1 MGDAEIQEA
10 AAAVQLVTGFS
21 NYLAGM
27 QYSVDKYM
35 EELDTMVEYITSQ
48 GGDD

>member
-21 NYLAGM
+21 NYLAGV
-27 QYSVDKYM
+27 QYDLDKYM
-35 EELDTMVEYITSQ
+35 EELEATVDYITSQ
-48 GGDD
+48 GGHD